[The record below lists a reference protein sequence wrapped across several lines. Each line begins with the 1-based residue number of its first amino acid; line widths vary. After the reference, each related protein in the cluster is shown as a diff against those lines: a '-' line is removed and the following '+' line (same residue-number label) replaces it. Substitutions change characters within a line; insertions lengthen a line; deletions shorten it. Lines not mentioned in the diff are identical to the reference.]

1 MGKMSDKEKENIIL
15 KAVEAIQESIN
26 QIQVNYRVG
35 QVCPQLEGFML
46 KGSAWKILNEVGKS
60 DRNLRSEKVT
70 DFSEIFPTPYI
81 PILMFPT

>member
-35 QVCPQLEGFML
+35 QVCLTGFVL
-46 KGSAWKILNEVGKS
+46 KGSAWKILHNYDGY
-60 DRNLRSEKVT
+60 LR
-70 DFSEIFPTPYI
+70 
-81 PILMFPT
+81 